1 MSGVT
6 PAGGAL
12 PGTGA
17 AGRTARVLLTVHV
30 ALIAFATAAM
40 VTILAGEFPSWMQVS
55 YTPRVFELGWRYTGQ
70 AYVVIGA
77 AAALVHAAPR
87 FGWRRAAVAF
97 GLASAVAL
105 ASELAGTNVGLPFG
119 PYHYTEMLGYRVAGD
134 VPYAIPLSWSYM
146 LYACVAIGTRL
157 IAVDD
162 SRAGRWRLALTGGAL
177 LVAWDVALE
186 VHMTNVTPPHWAW
199 DLHAMPSWVPG
210 WLGSGVYYGMPLTNW
225 LGWFVTG
232 TIIARLLVWLV
243 PPTRWKTAV
252 GASAFPL
259 VLYAVN
265 GVMPVATTARHGL
278 WGAAVAGLLAMGIP
292 LAVAAAR
299 APSRGGTRAV
309 PGARA

>member
-1 MSGVT
+1 MNSS
-6 PAGGAL
+6 
-12 PGTGA
+12 A
-17 AGRTARVLLTVHV
+17 AAPTARVLLAAHAT
-30 ALIAFATAAM
+30 LIAFATIAM
-40 VTILAGEFPSWMQVS
+40 VTILAGEFPSWMQAS
-55 YTPRVFELGWRYTGQ
+55 YTPRVYELGWRYTGQ

-77 AAALVHAAPR
+77 AAALVHAGPR
-87 FGWRRAAVAF
+87 FGWGRAVAAF

-157 IAVDD
+157 VTVNN
-162 SRAGRWRLALTGGAL
+162 SSAGRWRLAFTGGAL

-186 VHMTNVTPPHWAW
+186 VHMTNVAPPHWAW
-199 DLHAMPSWVPG
+199 DLHAMPTWVPA

-225 LGWFVTG
+225 IGWFVTG
-232 TIIARLLVWLV
+232 TIIAWLLVLLV
-243 PPTRWKTAV
+243 PPTRWKSAV

-265 GVMPVATTARHGL
+265 GVMPIATTARHGL

-292 LAVAAAR
+292 LLLAA
-299 APSRGGTRAV
+299 TRT
-309 PGARA
+309 PTRS